1 MKHDFSRNLR
11 IFLTGVGGQ
20 GTLLASRLLG
30 DAALAA
36 GLSPMVSETH
46 GMAQRGGIVVSTV
59 VLGALTSPLISAGE
73 ADIMLGFEALET
85 FRAMDRCRPDALVL
99 ANRAAIAPYPV
110 SIGQAR
116 YPEVQRMFEVMA
128 PKVGALL
135 ALDANE
141 LARQAGSPLG
151 VNMVVLGALAGAG
164 RLPLDV
170 ELLLEAIRT
179 GTKAKFL
186 EANLRAFE
194 QGRNAAQT
202 PQNWLK
208 PLGAG

>member
-1 MKHDFSRNLR
+1 M
-11 IFLTGVGGQ
+11 
-20 GTLLASRLLG
+20 LASRLLG

-135 ALDANE
+135 AMDANE

>member
-99 ANRAAIAPYPV
+99 ANRAAIAP
-110 SIGQAR
+110 
-116 YPEVQRMFEVMA
+116 
-128 PKVGALL
+128 
-135 ALDANE
+135 
-141 LARQAGSPLG
+141 
-151 VNMVVLGALAGAG
+151 
-164 RLPLDV
+164 
-170 ELLLEAIRT
+170 
-179 GTKAKFL
+179 
-186 EANLRAFE
+186 
-194 QGRNAAQT
+194 
-202 PQNWLK
+202 
-208 PLGAG
+208 